1 MYIANDKNGERVH
14 IESAKKGVGLLF
26 ALFAILLL
34 FSRLVQSKHIT
45 MHTLKASY
53 ALILGS
59 TIHRTGDLIILI
71 ALGKNIKKE

>member
-14 IESAKKGVGLLF
+14 IESAKRGLVTF

-59 TIHRTGDLIILI
+59 TIHQTGDLIILI

>member
-14 IESAKKGVGLLF
+14 IESAKRGLEYF
-26 ALFAILLL
+26 CPICNSSVIL
-34 FSRLVQSKHIT
+34 KIGPIKAH
-45 MHTLKASY
+45 HYAHAKASY

-59 TIHRTGDLIILI
+59 TIHQTGDLIILI